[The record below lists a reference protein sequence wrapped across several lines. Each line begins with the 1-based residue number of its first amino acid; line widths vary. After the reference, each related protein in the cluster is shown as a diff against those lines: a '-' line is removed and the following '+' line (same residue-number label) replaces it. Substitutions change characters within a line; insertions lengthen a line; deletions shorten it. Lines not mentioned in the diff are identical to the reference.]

1 MAGKDYYKTLGV
13 EKKATQEEIKKA
25 YRAMAM
31 KYHPDRNKANK
42 DAEAKFKEI
51 NEAYGV
57 LSDTEKKKQY
67 DTFGNNFSGA

>member
-13 EKKATQEEIKKA
+13 EKNATQEEIKKA

-31 KYHPDRNKANK
+31 KYHPDRNKSNK

-51 NEAYGV
+51 NEAY
-57 LSDTEKKKQY
+57 
-67 DTFGNNFSGA
+67 